1 MLRQQQTALL
11 RLGSAQAAAL
21 APNSGLVCGLWRGQ
35 SSQAAPVDTPVAPVL
50 PPFDYV
56 PPSYTGPS
64 KEEVLSLRK
73 QFLSPGAQCGRCQ
86 RPSRKVDG
94 PAGCLVAPRVTAAAP
109 PALRGDSS
117 WGRHEQLTL

>member
-21 APNSGLVCGLWRGQ
+21 APNSGLVGGLWRGQ
-35 SSQAAPVDTPVAPVL
+35 SSQAAPVDTPVAPAL

-56 PPSYTGPS
+56 PPKYTGPS

-73 QFLSPGAQCGRCQ
+73 QFLSPGAQCRRCW
-86 RPSRKVDG
+86 G
-94 PAGCLVAPRVTAAAP
+94 PVGKRMGPLGC
-109 PALRGDSS
+109 
-117 WGRHEQLTL
+117 